1 MEQWIAKYRPKTLDE
16 FVCREALKE
25 KLQEFI
31 TDPPHLLLHGPAG
44 TGKTTIARIIGQN
57 FEYWEIGGMDAK
69 RKKHSIRDFCLTLT
83 LAGDLKVL
91 CIDEEDYMC
100 EEIQGLI
107 RRYMENHVKRVR
119 FFLTCNDLGK
129 ITEPVYTRCVD
140 IYLAPDPEKKS
151 DTDLVVNHVADILNR
166 ERINYNRIDIEHYVE
181 NHPSTIRKVI
191 QQVQRDVINRKIDT
205 E

>member
-16 FVCREALKE
+16 FVCREDLKE
-25 KLQEFI
+25 KLQEYI
-31 TDPPHLLLHGPAG
+31 IDPPHLLLHGPAG
-44 TGKTTIARIIGQN
+44 TGKTTLARIIGQN

-69 RKKHSIRDFCLTLT
+69 RKKHSIRDFCLTLSFT
-83 LAGDLKVL
+83 GVLKVL
-91 CIDEEDYMC
+91 CIDEADYMS

-107 RRYMENHVKRVR
+107 RCYMESHVKRVR

-129 ITEPVYTRCVD
+129 ITEPVYSRCVD

-166 ERINYNRIDIEHYVE
+166 ERINYNRRDIEHYVE